1 MTRKFIEGYS
11 MMPMHLAILL
21 GCLFSTSAL
30 ADTTA
35 TFTLPSDVDV
45 TIVESVFD
53 KAMFKVERCSSNG
66 WGSGSICRINGRVP
80 YGMDI
85 NVPKTYVKSI
95 TISYQGTSY
104 AFDVTD
110 MYNAWGDRPLHYP
123 GGVRYFGGKCFD
135 KKHCQFRGLFSDA
148 AGSFV
153 AEWWIV
159 DAVAIRTVLTG
170 SRDVVRLFGE
180 NIEPLE
186 YD

>member
-1 MTRKFIEGYS
+1 MT
-11 MMPMHLAILL
+11 PMHVAILL
-21 GCLFSTSAL
+21 GCLFSTSTL
-30 ADTTA
+30 ADTTS

-53 KAMFKVERCSSNG
+53 EEMFKVEMCPSSG
-66 WGSGSICRINGRVP
+66 WASGFICRINGRLP
-80 YGMDI
+80 YGMAFGF
-85 NVPKTYVKSI
+85 PKTYVKSI
-95 TISYQGTSY
+95 TISYQDTSY
-104 AFDVTD
+104 ALDVTD
-110 MYNAWGDRPLHYP
+110 MYNAWGDRPLQYP
-123 GGVRYFGGKCFD
+123 GGVPYFGGKCFD

-148 AGSFV
+148 AGTFV